1 MNDSAGKNDSCIE
14 KIIIFALVM
23 GITILNQQLII
34 EELKEAKL

>member
-1 MNDSAGKNDSCIE
+1 MIQRARMTLVLK

-23 GITILNQQLII
+23 GITILNRQLII